1 MNKYLKYLIF
11 FTTLFLLT
19 SCFSNFLSD
28 GAPKIFKKT
37 FSRDAVP
44 RKEPLS
50 EYGNGDEKGYYEVR
64 GKRYRVLSSAGNYK
78 ERGIASWYGTK
89 FHGRLTSNREIYN
102 IYAMTAAHKSL
113 PLPTYVKVTNTN
125 NKKTVV
131 VRVNDRGPF
140 VDDRIIDLSYAAALK
155 LDMVKNGTAPVI
167 VETIS
172 EKNTSFI
179 VSDNI
184 QNNSFVQVGAFDEEE
199 NAYNY
204 LELLKKNRF
213 NLAFVK
219 KEYNWMK
226 PLTPSYLVQIGPI
239 QNAKDYDKIL
249 SNLKKIGVYQT
260 TLIQQ

>member
-1 MNKYLKYLIF
+1 MKKYLKYLIF

-102 IYAMTAAHKSL
+102 IYA
-113 PLPTYVKVTNTN
+113 N
-125 NKKTVV
+125 
-131 VRVNDRGPF
+131 
-140 VDDRIIDLSYAAALK
+140 ILK
-155 LDMVKNGTAPVI
+155 
-167 VETIS
+167 
-172 EKNTSFI
+172 
-179 VSDNI
+179 
-184 QNNSFVQVGAFDEEE
+184 
-199 NAYNY
+199 
-204 LELLKKNRF
+204 
-213 NLAFVK
+213 
-219 KEYNWMK
+219 
-226 PLTPSYLVQIGPI
+226 
-239 QNAKDYDKIL
+239 
-249 SNLKKIGVYQT
+249 
-260 TLIQQ
+260 